1 TLTVDGTEVTSETIN
16 LSAATSFDNAAE
28 LIETGLG
35 ASVTVVWDSVLKKF
49 IITSATTGEASSITF
64 ANDETFAQSLKL
76 TEATGAV
83 ISQG

>member
-1 TLTVDGTEVTSETIN
+1 
-16 LSAATSFDNAAE
+16 

-83 ISQG
+83 ISQGAVPAVVDDIFTAILAAEQDWVTFST